1 MANLPVLDEKS
12 LERINAIERVRG
24 EVVETDNNK
33 EEDIKYLNEEE
44 LETLFAYLKENNPFY
59 YMLCLLLFETGCRVT
74 EARKLKFKDIN
85 YKENTIKLRNL
96 KQKKISYKT
105 LPISDNLKF
114 YLRNW
119 EADRNFTKTDYVLA
133 KRPNK
138 EAITIQAIDE
148 LLRKTFNKIFGE
160 EYNDKAHAHTFRHS
174 RAIFNLNH
182 GMDIAKLKLFLGHSS
197 YRNTFIYLKYANA
210 DLFDTVHKI
219 NGEMKF

>member
-12 LERINAIERVRG
+12 LERINVVERVKG
-24 EVVETDNNK
+24 EIVEATDKK

-44 LETLFAYLKENNPFY
+44 LETLFAYLKEHNPFY
-59 YMLCLLLFETGCRVT
+59 YMLCLLLFETGCRVS

-96 KQKKISYKT
+96 KQRRICYKT

-148 LLRKTFNKIFGE
+148 FLRKTFRKIFGE
-160 EYNDKAHAHTFRHS
+160 GYNDKAHAHTFRHS

-182 GMDIAKLKLFLGHSS
+182 GMDIAKLKIFLGHSS

-210 DLFDTVHKI
+210 DLFDTVQRI
-219 NGEMKF
+219 NGEINF